1 MANIYSRRIELADLN
16 NIASPLNALDK
27 IYQRQS
33 NQIER
38 QLGYLS
44 EQAKQAQEADPGV
57 TALNTFKNILQ
68 FGGAAAKLYQ
78 THKGAQAQGAADQE
92 AADSLKLAAQF
103 SEYGLDYTTPENR
116 AKVVEAIERLKKNE
130 LELTKFLNSEYPG
143 DKYFKLRTELT
154 KNSGANLY
162 RIKQDLGYRNAQNL
176 GPNAGQVLNE
186 NGALQSRIDFAKGDP
201 VESQRII
208 EAAGILSFQK
218 LGFSKEYILENYSK
232 QITELAQ
239 TKGALSLLNYK
250 NIVLQE
256 QTEKLNT
263 QIDVARE
270 SNDPN
275 ALGNAVQ
282 EQIELLAI
290 DFAGGSDD
298 PEVKSAARTKAMEI
312 TARRLYRSGRHGSL
326 QQHEL
331 DDLEKAKLKNPIGG
345 KKDSTGELLFSKE
358 HIQLIQKGINEKNAA
373 THALHVEKREN
384 DIKTVFG
391 AAVNG
396 EVGEQG
402 IQRALTNYLS
412 AGGKKTDDLYKE
424 LENLNP
430 SEQSTEAYER
440 EKAAFEAN
448 LGTGRYGNYKDQI
461 KQIRNHRLKREMEL
475 KAAGIAKSRKDN
487 GWDENDSDNRVK
499 GMIINKSTLNLTK
512 LGGSL
517 EGHPAELG
525 LNYISQLYDTT
536 YADLYFASPN
546 PESDLTI
553 GAQAKDIVEAK
564 LKELGFYEP
573 AGSDKNPGILTM
585 SVDNQ
590 FPGLKAYL
598 DSQTENK
605 LGDNINVTM
614 YQVKSMWKQAEAQG
628 LGTKKGIVGLKG
640 VLDID
645 ELTAVSEN
653 MTFDDDGKLIEFS
666 GYPRDV
672 LLKADLFGVQP
683 SELVKGQIQAFKQG
697 ASNNDQLL
705 LKALNLE
712 KNLENL
718 PDSDVRVRSFLEG
731 IDNPN
736 DNTLAYY
743 ETLGIRSIPPAAW
756 KRLLKLEES
765 IGNLGQDQGPTYA
778 EIIEQ
783 KKERIRIQQQNKAA
797 SQRIP

>member
-16 NIASPLNALDK
+16 NIASPLDALDK
-27 IYQRQS
+27 IYQRQA

-44 EQAKQAQEADPGV
+44 EQARQAEAADAGV

-68 FGGAAAKLYQ
+68 FGGAAAKLYA
-78 THKGAQAQGAADQE
+78 THKNVQAQGAADQQ
-92 AADSLKLAAQF
+92 ATDSLQIAAQF
-103 SEYGLDYTTPENR
+103 AELGLDYTTPENR
-116 AKVVEAIERLKKNE
+116 AKVIEAEKQLKKSE
-130 LELTKFLNSEYPG
+130 RDFKKFLNDEYPG
-143 DKYFKLRTELT
+143 EKFFKLRTELA
-154 KNSGANLY
+154 KDHGANLY
-162 RIKQDLGYRNAQNL
+162 RIKQDIGYRHAQNL
-176 GPNAGQVLNE
+176 GANTGQVLNE
-186 NGALQSRIDFAKGDP
+186 NGALQARIDFAKGDP
-201 VESQRII
+201 IESQRII
-208 EAAGILSFQK
+208 EAASILSFQK
-218 LGFSKEYILENYSK
+218 LNFSKEYILENYSK

-263 QIDVARE
+263 QLNVARE

-290 DFAGGSDD
+290 DFAAGSDD

-312 TARRLYRSGRHGSL
+312 TARRLYRLGRHGSL

-358 HIQLIQKGINEKNAA
+358 HIQLMQKGINEKNAA
-373 THALHVEKREN
+373 THALYVEKREN

-396 EVGEQG
+396 EVDEQG

-553 GAQAKDIVEAK
+553 GAQANDIVEAK

-573 AGSDKNPGILTM
+573 AGSDKNPG
-585 SVDNQ
+585 
-590 FPGLKAYL
+590 
-598 DSQTENK
+598 
-605 LGDNINVTM
+605 
-614 YQVKSMWKQAEAQG
+614 
-628 LGTKKGIVGLKG
+628 
-640 VLDID
+640 
-645 ELTAVSEN
+645 
-653 MTFDDDGKLIEFS
+653 
-666 GYPRDV
+666 
-672 LLKADLFGVQP
+672 
-683 SELVKGQIQAFKQG
+683 
-697 ASNNDQLL
+697 
-705 LKALNLE
+705 
-712 KNLENL
+712 
-718 PDSDVRVRSFLEG
+718 
-731 IDNPN
+731 
-736 DNTLAYY
+736 
-743 ETLGIRSIPPAAW
+743 
-756 KRLLKLEES
+756 
-765 IGNLGQDQGPTYA
+765 
-778 EIIEQ
+778 
-783 KKERIRIQQQNKAA
+783 
-797 SQRIP
+797 